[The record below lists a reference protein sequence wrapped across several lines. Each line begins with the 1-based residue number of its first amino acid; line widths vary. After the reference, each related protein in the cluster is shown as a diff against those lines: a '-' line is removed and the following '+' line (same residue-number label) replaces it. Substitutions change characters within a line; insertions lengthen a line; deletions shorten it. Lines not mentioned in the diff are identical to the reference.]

1 MLIGLV
7 PVCLIMLVEI
17 LWYRKSALN
26 IPLNQKQYWAHRA
39 YSPFYPP
46 NSVEGI
52 EYNIDQ
58 GIKGVEIDVYYDD
71 TLNTFIVSHDFP
83 YTKIDGDL
91 LLLDTVFTQVLE
103 PIHYWLDLKNL
114 NADNYHSVSE
124 KLSSLAFTYHQN
136 GNLWLESD
144 RGYLLSKMDKKNFKK
159 IYWPQYSREWYKRWL
174 KLLYIKTLVLIS
186 DFDAFDVVY
195 FLLDEDYVSTFSAYP
210 LFVSYLENS
219 EAIKNTESIPNVQV
233 LLIDTK

>member
-1 MLIGLV
+1 M
-7 PVCLIMLVEI
+7 
-17 LWYRKSALN
+17 
-26 IPLNQKQYWAHRA
+26 
-39 YSPFYPP
+39 
-46 NSVEGI
+46 
-52 EYNIDQ
+52 
-58 GIKGVEIDVYYDD
+58 
-71 TLNTFIVSHDFP
+71 
-83 YTKIDGDL
+83 
-91 LLLDTVFTQVLE
+91 LE

-124 KLSSLAFTYHQN
+124 KLSSLAITYHQN

-159 IYWPQYSREWYKRWL
+159 IYWPQYSREWHKRWL

-219 EAIKNTESIPNVQV
+219 EAIKSTESIPNVQV